1 MTARQPDGE
10 ALTPEQRREM
20 LDAALE
26 EGEADIRAGR
36 YVTLSSKEEIDEYFA
51 SIVAG
56 IKAKSV

>member
-1 MTARQPDGE
+1 MTNGQSDGDD
-10 ALTPEQRREM
+10 LTPSQREF
-20 LDAALE
+20 LDAALA

-51 SIVAG
+51 SILTG